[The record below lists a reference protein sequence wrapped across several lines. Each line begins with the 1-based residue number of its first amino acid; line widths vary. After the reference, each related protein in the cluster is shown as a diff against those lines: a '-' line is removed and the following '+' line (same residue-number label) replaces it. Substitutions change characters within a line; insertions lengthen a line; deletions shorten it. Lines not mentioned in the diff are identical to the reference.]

1 MSFEKNLNKWRFY
14 NVFSVKE
21 KMLSLLGS
29 ELKHRNIYDTRL
41 ISRWSEIV
49 GKEVADKL
57 IPVNISIKYNKQ
69 KQILEKTLYCYT
81 NNLLFA
87 TEFQFLKNNILNK
100 LNAYFGDKKSVFKN
114 IVTSILS

>member
-14 NVFSVKE
+14 NVFSIKE
-21 KMLSLLGS
+21 KIFSLLGS

-69 KQILEKTLYCYT
+69 KQILEKTLYCQT
-81 NNLLFA
+81 SDLLFA
-87 TEFQFLKNNILNK
+87 TEFQFLKQNMLNK
-100 LNAYFGDKKSVFKN
+100 LNAYFGESKNLFKE
-114 IVTSILS
+114 IKVKVLS